1 MYEYKVVPA
10 PRRALKVKGLKTPT
24 DRFAHTL
31 SERLNAETTGGW
43 QFVRTETLPCEVRSG
58 LRGVKSSTE
67 TVMIFQRLV
76 AMEPAA
82 EPVATAYEPTYDAP
96 VYAETAEPQHEEY
109 VAQDAQ
115 HYAPE
120 PVAED
125 LPEPVAAPPQSEPPA
140 QPLFRA
146 GAGLRADPT
155 QRAEPVL
162 RPLGGQMRDSD
173 H

>member
-24 DRFAHTL
+24 ERFAHTL

-82 EPVATAYEPTYDAP
+82 EPMAAAYEPVYEAP
-96 VYAETAEPQHEEY
+96 VYAERAEPQAAPY
-109 VAQDAQ
+109 TAQDAH

-120 PVAED
+120 PMAES
-125 LPEPVAAPPQSEPPA
+125 LPEHEAAPAPSAPPA
-140 QPLFRA
+140 EPLFRA
-146 GAGLRADPT
+146 GTGLRADPT

-162 RPLGGQMRDSD
+162 RPLGGQMRDGD